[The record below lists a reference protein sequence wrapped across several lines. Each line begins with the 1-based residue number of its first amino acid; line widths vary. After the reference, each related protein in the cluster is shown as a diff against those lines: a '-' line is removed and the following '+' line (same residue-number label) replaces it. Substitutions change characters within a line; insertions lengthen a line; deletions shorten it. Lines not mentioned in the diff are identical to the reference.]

1 MTRVFIEDI
10 EQLREFIKLHKRKE
24 EYFNH
29 VMDEL
34 MAKKGMR

>member
-1 MTRVFIEDI
+1 MNRVFIRDI

-29 VMDEL
+29 VMDQVF
-34 MAKKGMR
+34 ARRQ